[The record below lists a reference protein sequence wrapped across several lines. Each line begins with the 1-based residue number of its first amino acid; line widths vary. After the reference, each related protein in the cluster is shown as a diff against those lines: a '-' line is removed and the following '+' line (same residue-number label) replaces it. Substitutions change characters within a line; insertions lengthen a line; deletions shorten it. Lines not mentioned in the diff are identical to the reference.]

1 MKKYLSINIY
11 KPGHGDCSN
20 GGLSSKY
27 DTCYIECKDGWI
39 DEDHV
44 PTDAIVKLE
53 KGAFGT
59 VHLVPIAPTDADHTN
74 YMFGGC
80 YVACSDFRWS
90 CLLDKF
96 QLGLSHCAIAL
107 HDRTETWEEYD
118 MLSR

>member
-1 MKKYLSINIY
+1 MKKYLPLNIY
-11 KPGHGDCSN
+11 KPGYGDCSN

-27 DTCYIECKDGWI
+27 CNCYIECKDGWVNEKDI
-39 DEDHV
+39 L
-44 PTDAIVKLE
+44 PDAIVKLE

-59 VHLVPIAPTDADHTN
+59 VHLVPCKPSDANHTN

-80 YVACSDFRWS
+80 FVSSSDSRWS
-90 CLLDKF
+90 KMLEEY
-96 QLGLSHCAIAL
+96 GLSHVAIAL

>member
-1 MKKYLSINIY
+1 MKKYLMLNIY

-27 DTCYIECKDGWI
+27 CACYIECERGNYKESEI
-39 DEDHV
+39 LEDS
-44 PTDAIVKLE
+44 IVKLE
-53 KGAFGT
+53 KGAFGS
-59 VHLVPIAPTDADHTN
+59 VHLVPVKPTDSNHTN

-80 YVACSDFRWS
+80 YVSTSDSRWS
-90 CLLDKF
+90 EILKEF
-96 QLGLSHCAIAL
+96 GAPSHCAIAL